1 MFLVGLLQWWYGQG
15 WLGQLV
21 RVRERLAAT
30 RDLFSI
36 PDLLRTYFA
45 PFRQISAGRVGG
57 SVSQQLRALFDQT
70 LSRVIGSFIRGFTI
84 IVGVVL
90 LSIQAV
96 WESVIIV
103 LWLLLPLLPVV
114 GALAFA
120 IGWVPVWQ

>member
-15 WLGQLV
+15 WLGQLT

-36 PDLLRTYFA
+36 PELLRTFFA
-45 PFRQISAGRVGG
+45 PFRQISAGRATG
-57 SVSQQLRALFDQT
+57 SLANQLRALFDQT
-70 LSRVIGSFIRGFTI
+70 ISRVVGSFIRGFTI
-84 IVGVVL
+84 IAGGIL
-90 LSIQAV
+90 LAIQAV
-96 WESVIIV
+96 WEAVIVAI
-103 LWLLLPLLPVV
+103 WLVLPLMPIL